1 MLPRLAGWV
10 IIWTAGVRYDH
21 GLVHLNINHHKS
33 ENVSHHQIIF
43 SPNHF
48 KWKTDYNFPP
58 LVFMFSLS
66 FWVLIDLNVLRSEKW
81 SGGVGLTSRLVAVS
95 PPTEVVKLVSLPPV
109 QPPVQPHHW
118 LYTASLQQESSL
130 PNIWFYLLFKPLIRN
145 ILEQGYRMW

>member
-21 GLVHLNINHHKS
+21 RLVHLNINHHKS

-66 FWVLIDLNVLRSEKW
+66 FRVLIDLNVLRSEKW
-81 SGGVGLTSRLVAVS
+81 VVRSGTDVKTGGSLSSNWGGETVSISPRPPSRVSTALRLTVHTLSASTTNLFSAKYFILS
-95 PPTEVVKLVSLPPV
+95 FLPTL
-109 QPPVQPHHW
+109 
-118 LYTASLQQESSL
+118 
-130 PNIWFYLLFKPLIRN
+130 N
-145 ILEQGYRMW
+145 M